1 MNTVIG
7 LLFRDPA
14 IVLST
19 IVCASAGAV
28 VSLLD
33 REGNRQ
39 IAIARFWAR
48 TLLWAAGIR
57 DRVAGREKLDRAQPY
72 VFASNHLSYMDT
84 PVILANVPSQFRFMA
99 KAELFRIP
107 FLGNHLKL
115 AGHIPVPREDP
126 RAALKTL
133 SAAAQSIT
141 QRRIS
146 LLVFPEGGR
155 SPSGVL
161 QPFKEG
167 AAYIAI
173 KAQVPLVPVAIRG
186 TREVLPVHGRIP
198 RPGPVTLA
206 IGDPIPTAGLTL
218 KDRERLTAEVRERIA
233 ALLGA

>member
-1 MNTVIG
+1 MNAVLGI
-7 LLFRDPA
+7 LFRNPA

-19 IVCASAGAV
+19 IVCASLGAV
-28 VSLLD
+28 VSLFD
-33 REGNRQ
+33 RAGNRQ

-57 DRVAGREKLDRAQPY
+57 DRVSGREKLDLAQPY

-84 PVILANVPSQFRFMA
+84 PAILANIPSQFRFMA
-99 KAELFRIP
+99 KAELFAIP
-107 FLGNHLKL
+107 FLGNHLRL
-115 AGHIPVPREDP
+115 AGHIPVPRQDP

-133 SAAAQSIT
+133 AAAAQSIT
-141 QRRIS
+141 ERRIS

-155 SPSGVL
+155 SQTGEL

-173 KAQVPLVPVAIRG
+173 KAQVPVVPVAIRG

-198 RPGPVTLA
+198 RPGPVTLT

-218 KDRERLTAEVRERIA
+218 KDRDRLTAEVRERIA
-233 ALLGA
+233 AMLAP